1 MASRDDLEESR
12 MAVEK
17 SPKLRPLSV
26 IRGSS
31 IHAAVRVH
39 LVHLNCKS
47 PRRLQIGRSI
57 VRCSFRLVA
66 DLSSSRAPPCDRAGN
81 VACENSY

>member
-12 MAVEK
+12 IAVEK

-31 IHAAVRVH
+31 IHAVVRVH
-39 LVHLNCKS
+39 PWC
-47 PRRLQIGRSI
+47 I
-57 VRCSFRLVA
+57 VI
-66 DLSSSRAPPCDRAGN
+66 
-81 VACENSY
+81 